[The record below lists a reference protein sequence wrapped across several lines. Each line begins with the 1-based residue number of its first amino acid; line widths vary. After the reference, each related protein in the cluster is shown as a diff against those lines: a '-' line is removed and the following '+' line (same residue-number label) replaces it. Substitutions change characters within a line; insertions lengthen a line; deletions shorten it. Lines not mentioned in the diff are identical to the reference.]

1 MPKNSVVGINMQRVL
16 VTGADGF
23 IGKNLLLHFAEMD
36 NVECI
41 SFTRENNLD
50 DLLNSLA
57 GVDWIIHLAG
67 INRPKS
73 TDEFIKGNIGLT
85 EAICNL
91 VKASGRIIPIVF
103 ASSIQVNLHND
114 YGRSKLAAEEAL
126 LSLYQETDNPVYIF
140 RLPNVFGK
148 FSRPNYNSVVATF
161 CHNIAR
167 NLPIQINDPA
177 VVISLVYID
186 DLVESFKELL
196 FKGHNH
202 DCFVEVSPSYE
213 MTVGDLAKQL
223 KQFKNS
229 RDDLVLGTVG
239 KGLIR
244 ALYSTY
250 LSYLPPESFL
260 YPLKQFRD
268 ERGLFVEMLK
278 TTVCGQ
284 FSFFSAHPGVTRG
297 GHYHHTKT
305 EKFLIIKGKARFR
318 FRHMATGE
326 YYELDI
332 SGDTSQ
338 IVETAPG
345 WTHDVTNISNEELIC
360 MLWANEIFDQ
370 EKPDT
375 FPYPVNYKA

>member
-1 MPKNSVVGINMQRVL
+1 
-16 VTGADGF
+16 
-23 IGKNLLLHFAEMD
+23 LHFAEMD